1 MPREKHAIAGGTEF
15 VKEVRDGFE
24 SVDEEEIEEAI
35 GGALEPVD
43 VPAQDVI
50 GRADEED
57 SDDE

>member
-1 MPREKHAIAGGTEF
+1 MSREKHAIAGGAEF
-15 VKEVRDGFE
+15 AEHLRDGFE

-35 GGALEPVD
+35 GGALKPVD